1 MNAWKT
7 IQRWFSLAGIFLATL
22 SVITL
27 LHKLANVELAGL
39 FQDFIAYYQ
48 AVTRAVVSWLP
59 ELVNLHAPEIVHDYW
74 VLSFWLTTVMISS
87 LRQADP
93 IPLNIMGHVGM
104 YLFILVLGYTFIGLL
119 VGLSMVGG
127 SLFASDRMLLA
138 GTDRKINMY
147 GYMRSLRVT
156 FILSIGFVILF
167 FALNAYAP
175 GLGQ

>member
-7 IQRWFSLAGIFLATL
+7 IQRWFSLAGIFLAAL

-119 VGLSMVGG
+119 VGLSI
-127 SLFASDRMLLA
+127 FAFIRRPRLA
-138 GTDRKINMY
+138 NEMSHSPSMISCQIEWLP
-147 GYMRSLRVT
+147 RSVRRSQPIV
-156 FILSIGFVILF
+156 SMAQMHQVPAGK
-167 FALNAYAP
+167 
-175 GLGQ
+175 